1 MSNIWKGVNYFFR
14 RQNRNK
20 SNWGFDLEILTE
32 SFRIKSQANVT
43 SIVQVQNLEGNFS
56 LSVLNKAENFV
67 HADNT
72 QKKSQ
77 L

>member
-32 SFRIKSQANVT
+32 SFRIKIQANVT
-43 SIVQVQNLEGNFS
+43 SILQLQNLEGKFQF
-56 LSVLNKAENFV
+56 KRI
-67 HADNT
+67 
-72 QKKSQ
+72 K
-77 L
+77 